1 MNKNTDLSTAAIV
14 QGYLLH
20 AESRR
25 MSQNTIKLYAMIYRK
40 FAAHVGEKSIFNQL
54 TVEDVETFLS
64 AQTTVSDAT
73 LAKYH
78 ITLSSL
84 FTWAVKQ
91 GFSAE
96 NLLKRITCPR
106 PEKREIVP
114 FTIDE
119 IRAMLSACDKTAEY
133 TRAGKAT
140 CANTRPTALR
150 DRAIILLLV
159 DTGLRATE
167 LCDIQIHEVDLKN
180 RQLVTLGKGDKE
192 RLIPFDAR
200 TGQALWRYIAT
211 RPDARADDPLF
222 VTGQDNPLDRKILR
236 KLMLRIGQRAGVKDV
251 HPHRFRHTFAINYLR
266 NKGDIYTLQ
275 RILGHSTLEMVKR
288 YLAIANVDVQNA
300 HRLASPVANWRL

>member
-1 MNKNTDLSTAAIV
+1 MNKNTDLSTATIV

-40 FAAHVGEKSIFNQL
+40 FTAHVGEKTIFKSI
-54 TVEDVETFLS
+54 TVEDVEAFLS

-91 GFSAE
+91 GFAEE
-96 NLLKRITCPR
+96 NLLKRITCAR

-114 FTIDE
+114 ITLDE
-119 IRAMLSACDKTAEY
+119 IRALLAACDKTAEY
-133 TRAGKAT
+133 TRAGKAA

-150 DRAIILLLV
+150 DRAIIMLLV

-167 LCDIQIHEVDLKN
+167 LCDIKIHEVDLKN

-200 TGQALWRYIAT
+200 TAQALWRYIAT
-211 RPDARADDPLF
+211 RPEARADDPLF
-222 VTGQDNPLDRKILR
+222 VTGQDNALDRKLLR
-236 KLMLRIGQRAGVKDV
+236 KLLLRIGQRADVKDV

-300 HRLASPVANWRL
+300 HRQASPVANWRL